1 MNAKAKPKGRPKKT
15 YNKQPISDF
24 PQKKGMKIEIA
35 KQIAAHLRDTGTTQS
50 EAVVKYSVDAGVM
63 SRICNANLDIFTV
76 DRLIGIAESMGIVVN
91 VNFDQK

>member
-1 MNAKAKPKGRPKKT
+1 MKTKGRPKKV

-24 PQKKGMKIEIA
+24 PQKKSMKIEIA
-35 KQIAAHLRDTGTTQS
+35 KQIAAHLRDTGTTQT
-50 EAVVKYSVDAGVM
+50 EAVALYNVDAGVM

-91 VNFDQK
+91 VNFSQTDDSK